1 MFFGATLAS
10 KETTQVHEKKLE
22 KIKKIMFVLFKNAT
36 FSTDY
41 SEVVTFDTTYRT
53 NQYSMPLAMFVG
65 FNNQMQNVV
74 FGQALLRDEKADTF
88 EWLFR
93 QFQICV
99 RGKDPIVI
107 FTGVP
112 PPLLI

>member
-1 MFFGATLAS
+1 
-10 KETTQVHEKKLE
+10 
-22 KIKKIMFVLFKNAT
+22 MFVLFNAT
-36 FSTDY
+36 FSTY
-41 SEVVTFDTTYRT
+41 YYEVVTFDTTYRT

-74 FGQALLRDEKADTF
+74 FGQALLRDEKANTF